1 MLAVLLALF
10 LDLLWRAT
18 IAPPG
23 VPSLPES
30 VVAAVARLTPTSL
43 FGWATENFG
52 SLAQNTLWA
61 IVLIGTVLLGY
72 GAGYVASRSAGS
84 DFMQRLKVSAAIAV
98 ILFLVIAAVILPIA
112 REGFFGSA
120 NPNQALLLAQ
130 AVIFVAIWALAWAA
144 LAPDAPSPVVTTE
157 GQPAASDVLS
167 RRSALRSLS
176 TAALAA
182 GVAYLGWRLARNPDT
197 GDVEASEQAA
207 EEIAAKARQAEGNG
221 TPAAKSSPGGCPAFW
236 CRKFTDDRG

>member
-1 MLAVLLALF
+1 MKPRSPSSPESVASARRGGQAGMLAVLLALF

-84 DFMQRLKVSAAIAV
+84 DFTQRLKVSAPIAV

-130 AVIFVAIWALAWAA
+130 AVIFVAIWALAWAGSGSRRTVTRGDDGRA
-144 LAPDAPSPVVTTE
+144 TGSKRRPVATLRTAQPLHRRACRWRRVSRLAPGTE
-157 GQPAASDVLS
+157 S
-167 RRSALRSLS
+167 
-176 TAALAA
+176 
-182 GVAYLGWRLARNPDT
+182 
-197 GDVEASEQAA
+197 
-207 EEIAAKARQAEGNG
+207 
-221 TPAAKSSPGGCPAFW
+221 
-236 CRKFTDDRG
+236 

>member
-1 MLAVLLALF
+1 MSESRIPAGAGRLFKRSTLMNPRSPSSPESVEFARRGGQAGLLAALLALF

-18 IAPPG
+18 VASAG

-61 IVLIGTVLLGY
+61 IVLIGTALLGY
-72 GAGYVASRSAGS
+72 GAGYLASRSAGTN
-84 DFMQRLKVSAAIAV
+84 FEQRLKVGAAIAV

-112 REGFFGSA
+112 REGFFGAA

-130 AVIFVAIWALAWAA
+130 AVVFVAIWVLAWAT
-144 LAPDAPSPVVTTE
+144 LAPGAPSTVVVTD
-157 GQPAASDVLS
+157 GQPAASEAVT

-176 TAALAA
+176 TAVLAA
-182 GVAYLGWRLARNPDT
+182 GVAYLG
-197 GDVEASEQAA
+197 
-207 EEIAAKARQAEGNG
+207 
-221 TPAAKSSPGGCPAFW
+221 
-236 CRKFTDDRG
+236 